1 MAGVFPGGNYFFNGA
16 GKSPL
21 SGGFSYAPDFEHRAQ
36 MANDSSNLLKQLQ
49 QKNQEAMLG
58 AATQTHGIDTGAA
71 TDRFLGGLN
80 AETARRGQDQ
90 QFALGNRQADI
101 TSEGNQLQYKAAI
114 APTELSRDKFNSVF
128 PLLQQTLGSGGV
140 GVGRVGGQ
148 NTAQPGVTVGGVYSD
163 GQTQQNVN
171 AARAGVDQQ
180 AASQQR
186 QAANK
191 LAGQGFGGRSP
202 LLAAMQQQIA
212 GQAMATG
219 ADQERQIRSNA
230 SEANAKQTL
239 ASQQLA
245 EQQWQD
251 FNTADI
257 QRRQAATNQVSSL
270 LSALANFT

>member
-16 GKSPL
+16 GTSPS

-36 MANDSSNLLKQLQ
+36 MANDSSNLLKTLQ
-49 QKNQEAMLG
+49 QKNQEATLG

-71 TDRFLGGLN
+71 TERFGQGLQ

-101 TSEGNQLQYKAAI
+101 TSEGNQLQYKAAL
-114 APTELSRDKFNSVF
+114 APIDWSKQKFGQIF
-128 PLLQQTLGSGGV
+128 PLVQNALNGFTANG
-140 GVGRVGGQ
+140 GRVGGQ
-148 NTAQPGVTVGGVYSD
+148 NTPQPAVTTGGVYSD
-163 GQTQQNVN
+163 GQIQQNVN

-180 AASQQR
+180 AATDSR
-186 QAANK
+186 AAAAK

-202 LLAAMQQQIA
+202 LLAAIQGQIA
-212 GQAMATG
+212 GQAMGTG

-230 SEANAKQTL
+230 AEANSKQNL

-257 QRRQAATNQVSSL
+257 QRRQAAANQTSSL
-270 LSALANFT
+270 LAALANFT